1 MILVRFTDDGYS
13 FIDTNVVRFIED
25 KQHHLLFDYVSNKS
39 LFQLPN
45 LLEQYVIKKMDIAT
59 FKLNDYQYTETD
71 SEAINKILTDL
82 HPYYQYNTKA
92 VFVKMIGN
100 YLNALLLKSSYHEG
114 QIPMF
119 YPEYDQDWYVE
130 RFKALADHYLRV
142 DDESPNFFY
151 EEYRYYVGDDD
162 ENEVS
167 FSFLP
172 KHILDRPANECIDE
186 IWTQESVARLLYW
199 VLDITVDNLKDLTVS
214 QRVWLYAN
222 IFSTSSERSV
232 IEHLSL
238 TEPIR
243 YNVGQDHTPQ
253 WEMCNRKEDI
263 FEPLY
268 GKLDKLHVNQNDI
281 APNTLTALNKAIE
294 WARQL
299 KSNEIYEEYEVT
311 DLYQLL
317 FLEILKMIKSNTII
331 RKCTHCGR
339 YFIVDNLNMRYC
351 SRIADGESKPCNI
364 IGSKS
369 AFDKKMKTDN
379 ALKLYN
385 KAYKTHYARIN
396 GDTFTRDEFDR
407 WKKEAKAK
415 LDKVRDGKLCISEF
429 EGWLKK

>member
-13 FIDTNVVRFIED
+13 FIETNVVRFIED

-45 LLEQYVIKKMDIAT
+45 LLEQYVIKKMDIAS

-82 HPYYQYNTKA
+82 HPYYRYNTKT

-114 QIPMF
+114 QTPRS
-119 YPEYDQDWYVE
+119 YSEYNRDWYVE
-130 RFKALADHYLRV
+130 RFKALADHYLRF
-142 DDESPNFFY
+142 DDESPDSFY
-151 EEYRYYVGDDD
+151 KEYRNYVGYSEED
-162 ENEVS
+162 EES

-172 KHILDRPANECIDE
+172 KHILNRPANECIDE
-186 IWTQESVARLLYW
+186 IWTHESVARLLYW
-199 VLDITVDNLKDLTVS
+199 ILDITVHNLKDLTVS

-222 IFSTSSERSV
+222 IFSTSTERSV

-238 TEPIR
+238 TKPIR
-243 YNVGQDHTPQ
+243 YNVGQDNTPQ

-268 GKLDKLHVNQNDI
+268 GKLDKLHVNQSNNVPDTQ
-281 APNTLTALNKAIE
+281 AALNIAIE

-317 FLEILKMIKSNTII
+317 YLEILKMIKSNTTI
-331 RKCTHCGR
+331 RKCSHCER
-339 YFIVDNLNMRYC
+339 YFIVENLNVRYC
-351 SRIADGESKPCNI
+351 SRIADGENKPCNI

-369 AFDKKMKTDN
+369 TFDKKMKTDE
-379 ALKLYN
+379 ALKLYH

-396 GDTFTRDEFDR
+396 GDTFTRDKFDR

-415 LDKVRDGKLCISEF
+415 LGIVREGKLCISEF
-429 EGWLKK
+429 EKWLKK